1 MQTEV
6 FLMPTTLTNSP
17 AIPAPPAALTEVLIQ
32 TITSNAQIL
41 RLLDPE
47 RYRQLLENLPEA
59 TLSSVPAVAENL
71 EGAWDDLERWLEVLR
86 EQDRAS
92 VEP

>member
-17 AIPAPPAALTEVLIQ
+17 AIPAPPTALTEVLIQ

-47 RYRQLLENLPEA
+47 RYRQA
-59 TLSSVPAVAENL
+59 DHFT
-71 EGAWDDLERWLEVLR
+71 RMY
-86 EQDRAS
+86 
-92 VEP
+92 